1 MLLTLVHL
9 FAEMYRKVDFYRQK
23 FFVLSHFLCS
33 NTQPQKTRY
42 SVSLSCFCNIKFPKE
57 CSIMFCSAPKNLVH
71 ASTVKMAARF
81 VVIQCKI
88 LHSESTP
95 GVPLMQNRAQST
107 IRNRAKSTNQQ
118 RSSLE
123 KTLTG
128 RKPVQLRALSQHCSE
143 AVF

>member
-1 MLLTLVHL
+1 
-9 FAEMYRKVDFYRQK
+9 
-23 FFVLSHFLCS
+23 
-33 NTQPQKTRY
+33 
-42 SVSLSCFCNIKFPKE
+42 
-57 CSIMFCSAPKNLVH
+57 MFCSVPKNLVH

-118 RSSLE
+118 RSSSE

-128 RKPVQLRALSQHCSE
+128 RKPV
-143 AVF
+143 